1 MIERIGSRNA
11 RWQRI
16 KRGQFERHLE
26 RSGIRLHPI
35 ELNQR
40 VESSL
45 SSSSG
50 TDSSDDSIAQLGHA
64 KRVMLS
70 SSIPS
75 SSANKVSSSSGNDS
89 KISRKRRRENDT
101 KNDSIS
107 DDAPTEAQ
115 LSTSSET
122 EPEPAP
128 KIARPGSLPSN
139 HARSGG
145 IDPTSTLPNNIARS
159 GGIVHSVTPTTLPA
173 KPLLSSKNPK
183 AVSMVEPPRPP
194 IKVVELKE
202 RDIGDIGA
210 FYAIN
215 DDDMIIIDDV
225 LMCPFVFR
233 TRNAVV
239 SGALADCVMPG
250 MIRAN
255 FSKANKLQSVEMVY
269 DAMGFM
275 QQLDGADGGQVAA
288 QVIPGSLEMALMSAP
303 KEARVITE
311 ARPPYAVVH
320 VNEAWTK
327 LTKYSQLDV
336 EGEGLLALME
346 SPQTDQSAKTRPGR
360 PRHLL
365 EEVAKGRSACSTNLH
380 RDKAGNVFVDFMCS
394 YPLTK

>member
-16 KRGQFERHLE
+16 KRSQFERHLE
-26 RSGIRLHPI
+26 RSGIRLRPI
-35 ELNQR
+35 ESNQR

-50 TDSSDDSIAQLGHA
+50 TDSSDDSMSQLGNT
-64 KRVMLS
+64 KKIMLS
-70 SSIPS
+70 SSVPS

-89 KISRKRRRENDT
+89 KISRKRGRENDA
-101 KNDSIS
+101 KGDSGS

-122 EPEPAP
+122 EQEPACNP
-128 KIARPGSLPSN
+128 PRPGSLPSN
-139 HARSGG
+139 ISRSAG
-145 IDPTSTLPNNIARS
+145 IDHISFPRNIARS
-159 GGIVHSVTPTTLPA
+159 GGIVHNVTPSTLPA
-173 KPLLSSKNPK
+173 QPLLSNKNRK
-183 AVSMVEPPRPP
+183 VVSLVEPPRPP

-202 RDIGDIGA
+202 RDVGDIGA
-210 FYAIN
+210 YYAIN
-215 DDDMIIIDDV
+215 DDDMIIIDDI

-233 TRNAVV
+233 TRNAVM

-255 FSKANKLQSVEMVY
+255 FSKANKLQSIEMVY

-275 QQLDGADGGQVAA
+275 QQLDGADGGQVTA

-336 EGEGLLALME
+336 EGEGLLGLIE
-346 SPQTDQSAKTRPGR
+346 CPRTDHSAKARSGR

-365 EEVAKGRSACSTNLH
+365 EEVAQGRSACSTNLH
-380 RDKAGNVFVDFMCS
+380 RDKVGNMFVDFMCS